1 MNEDFVGFDLAKKL
15 KEKGFN
21 CEYPFAMYNKYEQ
34 FCPLYS
40 SDKDY
45 FGIDDFDKHACIAP
59 TIAQVLQWLR
69 KEKKIFMAINIGYCY
84 ESYEKPFPTNPKMEP
99 ILKGYYYGIWELGNL
114 NDKNALSKYFE
125 TPEEAAL
132 AGIEYVIDNLI

>member
-1 MNEDFVGFDLAKKL
+1 MEDFVSFEIAKKL
-15 KEKGFN
+15 KEKGFT
-21 CEYPFAMYNKYEQ
+21 CECPFAMYNKYEQ

-40 SDKDY
+40 SEKFY
-45 FGIDDFDKHACIAP
+45 FGIDDFDKHAYIAP
-59 TIAQVLQWLR
+59 TISQVLKWLR
-69 KEKKIFMAINIGYCY
+69 KEKKIFITINIIYCY
-84 ESYEKPFPTNPKMEP
+84 EDEEHPFPTNPKNEP

-125 TPEEAAL
+125 APEEAAI